1 MEVWN
6 VRWVGIPTR
15 QYEAMVVFMRD
26 VLGLE
31 INFQDQTTV
40 EFRTVE
46 GDGDPGNGR
55 GSRWEWVHVRAPDDN
70 LYELGSGG
78 HRAESVPPQV

>member
-40 EFRTVE
+40 EFRTVK
-46 GDGDPGNGR
+46 GDPAAPSPCH
-55 GSRWEWVHVRAPDDN
+55 SRSDC
-70 LYELGSGG
+70 G
-78 HRAESVPPQV
+78 